1 MFEILQG
8 ENPDTSPPDEHK
20 EVRESGFDYLD
31 DNNYS
36 MKSDQVKS
44 GKRQLSIHISQVRVT
59 STVCTLQGLAAL
71 VA

>member
-44 GKRQLSIHISQVRVT
+44 GDYNATIWSRGKIFM
-59 STVCTLQGLAAL
+59 LQASAALAA
-71 VA
+71 

>member
-44 GKRQLSIHISQVRVT
+44 GDYNAMIWSRDNIFIL
-59 STVCTLQGLAAL
+59 LQASAALAA
-71 VA
+71 